1 MPDEGDIISKEKA
14 LKRIEE
20 LRAAI
25 NEHNYRYYVLD
36 SPIISDA
43 EYDKLFQELKTLEEQ
58 YPEFITPDSPT
69 QRVGG
74 QVLSVFRSVPH
85 SKPVLSLSNAFSEGE
100 IREFDRRVKQLAG
113 GAEVDYVV
121 EPKIDGLSVILR
133 YESGLLALGLTR
145 GDGIIG
151 EDVTA
156 NVRTIK
162 AIPLSLRHR
171 EKSIPEYLEVRGE
184 VYLPKQ
190 DFKKLNEEREEEG
203 LPTFAN
209 PRNAAAGSL
218 RQLDPRVTASRP
230 LRAFFYEIREVR
242 GEDWSLPRYQTQ
254 CLSWLKELGFPVA
267 QFQHCKDIDQVI
279 SVLPEWEKKRHSLPY
294 DIDGVVIKVNE
305 LEIATLLGSTGH
317 SPRSQIAFKFPPEQV
332 ETKVKDIIVQVGRTG
347 VVTPVAI
354 LEPVKVSGST
364 VSRATLHNE
373 DFIKEK
379 DIRIGDTVL
388 IQKAGEVI
396 PEIVSVV
403 KEKRTG
409 SEREFVMPTR
419 CPACGS
425 DLVKMPGEVAYRC
438 TGMACPAQI
447 KERLIHFASRD
458 AMDIRGLG
466 PRIVEALL
474 SSGLV
479 RDPGDLYFLKEEDL
493 VELPRMGKKSAQ
505 NLVKSIENSK
515 ERSLD
520 RLIFA
525 LGIRHVGKQTARI
538 LADRFGTLDELI
550 EATEEELTTIP
561 EIGPETARSIRVF
574 LNTESMKEVVDK
586 LKKAGVKAALGQEVR
601 EFKDGI
607 LKGKTFVITG
617 TLKSMPRYE
626 AEELIVSLGGHVSSS
641 VSRNTYALIVGDSP
655 GSKLDR
661 AKELGVPTMTEDEF
675 IQMIKG
681 VV

>member
-43 EYDKLFQELKTLEEQ
+43 EYDNLFQELKTLEEQ

>member
-1 MPDEGDIISKEKA
+1 
-14 LKRIEE
+14 
-20 LRAAI
+20 
-25 NEHNYRYYVLD
+25 NYRYYVLD

-43 EYDKLFQELKTLEEQ
+43 EYDNLFQELKTLEEQ

>member
-1 MPDEGDIISKEKA
+1 
-14 LKRIEE
+14 
-20 LRAAI
+20 
-25 NEHNYRYYVLD
+25 
-36 SPIISDA
+36 
-43 EYDKLFQELKTLEEQ
+43 
-58 YPEFITPDSPT
+58 
-69 QRVGG
+69 
-74 QVLSVFRSVPH
+74 
-85 SKPVLSLSNAFSEGE
+85 
-100 IREFDRRVKQLAG
+100 
-113 GAEVDYVV
+113 
-121 EPKIDGLSVILR
+121 
-133 YESGLLALGLTR
+133 
-145 GDGIIG
+145 
-151 EDVTA
+151 
-156 NVRTIK
+156 
-162 AIPLSLRHR
+162 
-171 EKSIPEYLEVRGE
+171 
-184 VYLPKQ
+184 
-190 DFKKLNEEREEEG
+190 
-203 LPTFAN
+203 
-209 PRNAAAGSL
+209 
-218 RQLDPRVTASRP
+218 
-230 LRAFFYEIREVR
+230 
-242 GEDWSLPRYQTQ
+242 
-254 CLSWLKELGFPVA
+254 
-267 QFQHCKDIDQVI
+267 
-279 SVLPEWEKKRHSLPY
+279 
-294 DIDGVVIKVNE
+294 
-305 LEIATLLGSTGH
+305 
-317 SPRSQIAFKFPPEQV
+317 
-332 ETKVKDIIVQVGRTG
+332 
-347 VVTPVAI
+347 
-354 LEPVKVSGST
+354 
-364 VSRATLHNE
+364 
-373 DFIKEK
+373 K

>member
-43 EYDKLFQELKTLEEQ
+43 EYDNLFQELKTLEEQ

-601 EFKDGI
+601 ESKDGI

>member
-43 EYDKLFQELKTLEEQ
+43 EYDNLFQELKTLEEQ

-403 KEKRTG
+403 KENRTG

>member
-43 EYDKLFQELKTLEEQ
+43 EYDNLFQELKTLEEQ

-317 SPRSQIAFKFPPEQV
+317 SPRSQIAF
-332 ETKVKDIIVQVGRTG
+332 
-347 VVTPVAI
+347 
-354 LEPVKVSGST
+354 
-364 VSRATLHNE
+364 
-373 DFIKEK
+373 
-379 DIRIGDTVL
+379 
-388 IQKAGEVI
+388 
-396 PEIVSVV
+396 
-403 KEKRTG
+403 
-409 SEREFVMPTR
+409 R
-419 CPACGS
+419 C
-425 DLVKMPGEVAYRC
+425 V
-438 TGMACPAQI
+438 
-447 KERLIHFASRD
+447 
-458 AMDIRGLG
+458 
-466 PRIVEALL
+466 
-474 SSGLV
+474 
-479 RDPGDLYFLKEEDL
+479 
-493 VELPRMGKKSAQ
+493 
-505 NLVKSIENSK
+505 
-515 ERSLD
+515 
-520 RLIFA
+520 
-525 LGIRHVGKQTARI
+525 
-538 LADRFGTLDELI
+538 
-550 EATEEELTTIP
+550 
-561 EIGPETARSIRVF
+561 
-574 LNTESMKEVVDK
+574 
-586 LKKAGVKAALGQEVR
+586 
-601 EFKDGI
+601 
-607 LKGKTFVITG
+607 
-617 TLKSMPRYE
+617 
-626 AEELIVSLGGHVSSS
+626 
-641 VSRNTYALIVGDSP
+641 
-655 GSKLDR
+655 
-661 AKELGVPTMTEDEF
+661 
-675 IQMIKG
+675 
-681 VV
+681 

>member
-43 EYDKLFQELKTLEEQ
+43 EYDNLFQELKTLEEQ

-661 AKELGVPTMTEDEF
+661 AKELGVPTMTEDELSR
-675 IQMIKG
+675 
-681 VV
+681 

>member
-43 EYDKLFQELKTLEEQ
+43 EYDNLFQELKTLEEQ

-419 CPACGS
+419 CPACRS

>member
-305 LEIATLLGSTGH
+305 LEIAALLGSTGH

-586 LKKAGVKAALGQEVR
+586 LKKAGVKAALGQEVS
-601 EFKDGI
+601 ESKDGI

>member
-305 LEIATLLGSTGH
+305 LEIAALLGSTGH

>member
-43 EYDKLFQELKTLEEQ
+43 EYDNLFQELKTLEEQ

-184 VYLPKQ
+184 AYLPKQ